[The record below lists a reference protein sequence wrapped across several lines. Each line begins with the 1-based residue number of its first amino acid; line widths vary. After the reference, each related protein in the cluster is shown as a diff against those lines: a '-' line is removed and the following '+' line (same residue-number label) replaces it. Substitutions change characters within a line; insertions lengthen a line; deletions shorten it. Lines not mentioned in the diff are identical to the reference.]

1 MNSLKPILVND
12 NINFTNFLFFIINS
26 IKQYLKL
33 FVLLF
38 FFFNIYFFFL
48 KSDQNTSKISFYT
61 NYNEEQSLSA
71 LGFVSSM
78 AGISSNNSLGFSI
91 SNYVKSEAFLEEIVL
106 KKYSL
111 NDQSF
116 TLVGYWSD
124 NYNKLFSINPIS
136 LVSNLNQRLSF
147 RDNLSEYD
155 KQTIYAKEK
164 LSEAINYSED
174 RLTSLHK
181 VNITLTDD
189 PELTK
194 QIVQNIYQS
203 IVDYSTSVTNIKA
216 TEKKEFILSRVNQI
230 KNDLENSEEELK
242 IFLESNKIFSSPS
255 LELQKER
262 IERDIYVYTQLYLTL
277 SDQLEVAKIDEKDT
291 TSSIYLLD
299 KSVLSGYNGS
309 NYFIELFYVNLLLL
323 FFIILLS
330 AFINK
335 NTLFIYKQY

>member
-12 NINFTNFLFFIINS
+12 NINFTNFLLFVINS

-38 FFFNIYFFFL
+38 FLFNIYFFFL
-48 KSDQNTSKISFYT
+48 KSDQYTSKISFYT

-78 AGISSNNSLGFSI
+78 AGITSNNSLGFSI

-111 NDQSF
+111 NDQGF
-116 TLVGYWSD
+116 TLVDYWSD
-124 NYNKLFSINPIS
+124 NYNKLFSLNPLS

-155 KQTIYAKEK
+155 KQKIYAKEK

-181 VNITLTDD
+181 INITLTDD

-242 IFLESNKIFSSPS
+242 IFLESNKIISSPS

-262 IERDIYVYTQLYLTL
+262 IERNIYVYTQLYLTL

-299 KSVLSGYNGS
+299 NSVLSGYNGS
-309 NYFIELFYVNLLLL
+309 NYFIELFYVNLILL
-323 FFIILLS
+323 FLIILLS

-335 NTLFIYKQY
+335 NTLFIYKQ